1 MPPSLLHCV
10 PSVGVVSV
18 TGCYPVSL
26 TNFSGFA
33 VVALLRIGPGLG
45 GPIGRTPLLYLKTN
59 LADRQTDR
67 QSGSIS
73 LNNTRIKTVPC
84 RTLQLF
90 TDYRL

>member
-18 TGCYPVSL
+18 TGCYPVPL

-33 VVALLRIGPGLG
+33 VVAHLRVGPALE

-59 LADRQTDR
+59 LADRETDRQTDR
-67 QSGSIS
+67 ETDRESGKIS
-73 LNNTRIKTVPC
+73 LNNTCTKTV
-84 RTLQLF
+84 L
-90 TDYRL
+90 